1 MKETRDKWQKRK
13 WIQLIFFHPKKL
25 FFIIHE
31 FKLSRFFFYPS
42 ASSVL
47 IVFHSGIFI
56 PVEGHFNLD
65 CHTSKV
71 CA

>member
-13 WIQLIFFHPKKL
+13 WIQLIFFTLKSYFSL
-25 FFIIHE
+25 F
-31 FKLSRFFFYPS
+31 KSLSYLDFFYPS

>member
-1 MKETRDKWQKRK
+1 MVKEEMDTTH
-13 WIQLIFFHPKKL
+13 FFHPKKL

-31 FKLSRFFFYPS
+31 FKLPRFFFYPL

-47 IVFHSGIFI
+47 IVFHSDIFI

-71 CA
+71 CT

>member
-13 WIQLIFFHPKKL
+13 WIQLIFFTLKSYFSL
-25 FFIIHE
+25 FTS
-31 FKLSRFFFYPS
+31 LSYLDFFYPL
-42 ASSVL
+42 AFSVL
-47 IVFHSGIFI
+47 IIFHSGIFI

-71 CA
+71 CT

>member
-13 WIQLIFFHPKKL
+13 WIQLIFFTLKSYFSL
-25 FFIIHE
+25 FTS
-31 FKLSRFFFYPS
+31 LSYLDFFYPL

-47 IVFHSGIFI
+47 IIFHSGIFI

-71 CA
+71 CT